1 MVETRTAIVTG
12 GAGGIGK
19 STVRRL
25 LDERPVGVRHRCRSG
40 VARRHPGGI
49 RHRIGPAG
57 WLPRRHGRRAAGDA
71 KRSIAP
77 SSGSAASTRWC
88 MSWAAPGPSAPATSR
103 TSSSGNGPR
112 HRSQPDERL
121 SRRARG
127 GAADA
132 QAASRTD
139 RAFFLD
145 HRRRRERAADDGDR
159 AAALRD
165 GEGGAARLHR
175 AACQGSG
182 GVGHH
187 GECAD
192 AGIDFRR
199 AGHADSRQVRQSADR
214 PAGGAVERLSRRTPG
229 TGDEVAA
236 AVEFLL
242 SESAGFI
249 SGVALPVD
257 GAYR

>member
-19 STVRRL
+19 ATVRRL
-25 LDERPVGVRHRCRSG
+25 LDGGLSVFIVDADQESLDAILAEFGTVSGRLDGWRADVVDEQQVMRSGQSRRRAVRQHLRAGPCRGRRRAQARPRHRG
-40 VARRHPGGI
+40 FP
-49 RHRIGPAG
+49 
-57 WLPRRHGRRAAGDA
+57 AAGMGA
-71 KRSIAP
+71 
-77 SSGSAASTRWC
+77 
-88 MSWAAPGPSAPATSR
+88 
-103 TSSSGNGPR
+103 R

-121 SRRARG
+121 SRRARR

-132 QAASRTD
+132 QAARGTD

-175 AACQGSG
+175 AACQGPG

-192 AGIDFRR
+192 AGIDSGR
-199 AGHADSRQVRQSADR
+199 AGHADSRQVRQSAAR
-214 PAGGAVERLSRRTPG
+214 AAGGAVERLSRRTPG